1 VTTISSSPLVGSAA
15 SSDREHTLTPEQQR
29 AADLLGRGLTQRE
42 VARLVG
48 RSERTLRSW
57 LVSVDG
63 FRQAVQA
70 GAAEGALAP
79 TVAGV
84 LRGAL
89 GALTR
94 DGRPDHATRL
104 RAAALLLQNPDAD
117 ALPAEED
124 SALPERAV
132 LVYPAALELAAEDD
146 DAGR

>member
-1 VTTISSSPLVGSAA
+1 VTTISSSPPVGPAA
-15 SSDREHTLTPEQQR
+15 SDREHTLTPEQQR

-48 RSERTLRSW
+48 RSERTIRAW

-104 RAAALLLQNPDAD
+104 RAAALLLQNPDAGE
-117 ALPAEED
+117 PSEED
-124 SALPERAV
+124 SDLPERAI